1 MNDGYQGVLIVVSV
15 IYFVPAIVAIYR
27 HHRNRV
33 AISVTNLLLGWTL
46 IGWVVAFIWACTANV
61 ES

>member
-1 MNDGYQGVLIVVSV
+1 MRRWRVDIIRKRAEHL
-15 IYFVPAIVAIYR
+15 YR

-46 IGWVVAFIWACTANV
+46 IGWVVAFIWACTNV

>member
-1 MNDGYQGVLIVVSV
+1 MNDGYQGVLIVATV
-15 IYFVPAIVAIYR
+15 IYFVPAIVAIFP

>member
-1 MNDGYQGVLIVVSV
+1 MNDGYQGVLIV
-15 IYFVPAIVAIYR
+15 PALVAIYR

>member
-1 MNDGYQGVLIVVSV
+1 MGVSLLTRQL
-15 IYFVPAIVAIYR
+15 PAIVAAYR

-33 AISVTNLLLGWTL
+33 AIGIVNLLLGWTL
-46 IGWVVAFIWACTANV
+46 IGWVVAFIWACTANI

>member
-1 MNDGYQGVLIVVSV
+1 MKDGYQGVLIVVTV
-15 IYFVPAIVAIYR
+15 IYFIPALVAIYR

>member
-1 MNDGYQGVLIVVSV
+1 MDDGYQGVLIVAPV

-33 AISVTNLLLGWTL
+33 AIRVTNLLLGWTL

>member
-1 MNDGYQGVLIVVSV
+1 MNDGYQGVLIVATV

-27 HHRNRV
+27 IRRTRV